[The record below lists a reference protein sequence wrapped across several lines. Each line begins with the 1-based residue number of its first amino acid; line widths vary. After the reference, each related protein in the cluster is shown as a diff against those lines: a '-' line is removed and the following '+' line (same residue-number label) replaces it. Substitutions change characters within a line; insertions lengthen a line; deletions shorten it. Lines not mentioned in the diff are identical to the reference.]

1 VRDDIVEA
9 LVDRIYEAAVVPEAW
24 PAVLQDLSD
33 IGEGALAS
41 LFVIND
47 VGDIRW
53 VGTPA
58 ADALISE
65 YVALNRPGFN
75 SRIARRIRLPNPG
88 FVGDLDYI
96 TLPEIEVDPFY
107 QDFLYPRGY
116 GWVAA
121 THVLS
126 PTGENMSV
134 SVERH
139 RTRGPFERDVM
150 DRLDVFGPHLAR
162 ASLLASRLGLTR
174 AQAMTRALEK
184 VGLPTAVLGPSGRPL
199 AMNPLFEVLIP
210 AVAVD
215 GPARLRLTLP
225 GADDL
230 FSAALASLRLFD
242 VGNDIRSVPLA
253 AEGDRPPMIFHVL
266 PVRGRAHD
274 IFSMASAVVI
284 VTPVVPAKIPS
295 AEVLQGLFDLTPAEA
310 RVARA
315 IGNGETVTDIAQ
327 TVGLSRETV
336 RTQLKAI
343 LYKTGLGRQAELAAL
358 LSGIAIGP

>member
-139 RTRGPFERDVM
+139 RARGPFERDVM

-162 ASLLASRLGLTR
+162 ASLVAARLGLMR
-174 AQAMTRALEK
+174 AHAIADALSN
-184 VGLPTAVLGPSGRPL
+184 VGLPAVVLGHGARPV
-199 AMNPLFEVLIP
+199 AMNALFEALIP
-210 AVAVD
+210 AVAID
-215 GPARLRLTLP
+215 SATRLKLASP
-225 GADDL
+225 QADEL
-230 FSAALASLRLFD
+230 FTAALAALRSFMAKD
-242 VGNDIRSVPLA
+242 TRSIPIA
-253 AEGDRPPMIFHVL
+253 AQDDRPPMIFHVL

-295 AEVLQGLFDLTPAEA
+295 SEVLQGLFDLTPAEA

-343 LYKTGLGRQAELAAL
+343 LYKTGLSRQAELAAL